1 MSNASSASP
10 KPKKHRLRTLLAS
23 LTIAIGLAIIILF
36 IKFQKNNGRRARRYC
51 SLFFPICGFK
61 LDKRGEYDLS
71 ADLIVVNH
79 QSLVDIICLE
89 GDHPRNICW
98 VAKKELGDMFLYG
111 HALKAPKMIL
121 IDREDKKG
129 LLTLLK
135 VAKEKVA
142 EGRPLVIF
150 PEGTRGKG
158 EANLLPFKPGAKML
172 AEKLG
177 LKVQPIILLNTKKVY
192 NPSTFS
198 SLTDTVRMVIMPSF
212 TPVAGTNWYED
223 LEKDMTKEYQKNYYE
238 LNGKPNSSNS

>member
-1 MSNASSASP
+1 MKLNSTKNLTS
-10 KPKKHRLRTLLAS
+10 KPKKRRFKALLAS
-23 LTIAIGLAIIILF
+23 LSIAIGLPTIICF
-36 IKFQKNNGRRARRYC
+36 IKFQKNNGRKARRYC

-61 LDKRGEYDLS
+61 LDKRGEYDLE
-71 ADLIVVNH
+71 ANLIVVNH

-98 VAKKELGDMFLYG
+98 VAKKELGDIFLYG
-111 HALKAPKMIL
+111 HALKAPEMIL

-150 PEGTRGKG
+150 PEGTRSKG

-172 AEKLG
+172 AEKLN
-177 LKVQPIILLNTKKVY
+177 LKVQPIILVNTKKLY
-192 NPSTFS
+192 NPKTFS
-198 SLTDTVRMVIMPSF
+198 SQTDTVRMVIMPSF
-212 TPVAGTNWYED
+212 TPTAGSDWYEK
-223 LEKDMTKEYQKNYYE
+223 LEKDMTREYQKNYHE
-238 LNGKPNSSNS
+238 LNG